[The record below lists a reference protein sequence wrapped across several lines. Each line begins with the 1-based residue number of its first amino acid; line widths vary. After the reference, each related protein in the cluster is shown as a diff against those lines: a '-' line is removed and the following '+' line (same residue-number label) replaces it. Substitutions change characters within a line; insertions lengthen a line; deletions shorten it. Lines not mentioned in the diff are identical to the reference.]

1 MKTKSSSKSA
11 GARTTAKARSAPK
24 EVQLDPSV
32 PTMETRL
39 LKPSGMIPSVLV
51 AALRDRITAL
61 VRADLE
67 AQSTTQSSNV
77 DVQMPVNVFTGEAI
91 AIAARIEWH
100 QVPRDGVTVSLAP
113 HAARLG
119 GDVAPQIVYL
129 ADQVRIADSLIAQS
143 RVTNPEKLMAKG
155 QPILV
160 RLRSALEVVVDD
172 DVRDDKDTIVECLRK
187 VHASVPARKA
197 DLASALA
204 AYADAC
210 NLFEADLANLAGF
223 DPKLVVQAAQVAD
236 ALSASGNGTKTDTKV
251 MIGRRNRLM
260 GMIRTRLSKVRRIAR
275 FTFCDHPEIV
285 ALFFSAFLRDQRRG
299 ARLAQGAVDPSD
311 DSVAPDPAPTPE
323 PSDDPT

>member
-143 RVTNPEKLMAKG
+143 RVTNPYDWVLATGALDSCQVPVTVGATPFPSGLVFDSRVFTPLADVPPVQLSDSDSPLQHMAV
-155 QPILV
+155 V
-160 RLRSALEVVVDD
+160 REFVLPL
-172 DVRDDKDTIVECLRK
+172 
-187 VHASVPARKA
+187 
-197 DLASALA
+197 
-204 AYADAC
+204 
-210 NLFEADLANLAGF
+210 
-223 DPKLVVQAAQVAD
+223 
-236 ALSASGNGTKTDTKV
+236 
-251 MIGRRNRLM
+251 
-260 GMIRTRLSKVRRIAR
+260 
-275 FTFCDHPEIV
+275 
-285 ALFFSAFLRDQRRG
+285 
-299 ARLAQGAVDPSD
+299 
-311 DSVAPDPAPTPE
+311 
-323 PSDDPT
+323 